1 MPRPLLL
8 SALSDNWAYMA
19 PFLAS
24 ALALMTGYLLSVLT
38 SRRSANATHSTETAN
53 EKIVWRKSLLEALA
67 TNKEAIKTEKS
78 ERVQWQLKRE
88 AEAALVA
95 GILEESAEAQK
106 IMASIVSTVRHL
118 EGGQTR
124 IDGELRELR
133 THMGTIQSQ
142 LINLATTRHAHS

>member
-1 MPRPLLL
+1 MPLLMLL

-24 ALALMTGYLLSVLT
+24 ALALMTGYLLSILT
-38 SRRSANATHSTETAN
+38 SRRTASATHNTETAN
-53 EKIVWRKSLLEALA
+53 EKKAWRESLLLSIQ
-67 TNKEAIKTEKS
+67 TNKQGLADEKS
-78 ERVQWQLKRE
+78 ERIQWQLKRE

-133 THMGTIQSQ
+133 GHLGTIQSQ
-142 LINLATTRHAHS
+142 LMTLATTRHAHS

>member
-1 MPRPLLL
+1 MPRKMLL
-8 SALSDNWAYMA
+8 SALTDNWAYMA

-24 ALALMTGYLLSVLT
+24 ALALMTGYVLSVLT
-38 SRRSANATHSTETAN
+38 SRRNASATHSTETAK
-53 EKIVWRKSLLEALA
+53 EKTAWRESLLTALD

-78 ERVQWQLKRE
+78 ERIQWQLKRE

-124 IDGELRELR
+124 IDSELRELR
-133 THMGTIQSQ
+133 GHLGAIQSQ
-142 LINLATTRHAHS
+142 LMTLATARHAHS